1 MATGGKKPKYTGES
15 KVDEYL
21 INQVTKH
28 VNHDEIA
35 FMARDLGVEESVYSS
50 IARDKDK
57 TFKVIN
63 RLFTLVSL

>member
-1 MATGGKKPKYTGES
+1 MATGDKKPRYTGEA

-35 FMARDLGVEESVYSS
+35 FMARDLGVDESVY
-50 IARDKDK
+50 AA
-57 TFKVIN
+57 
-63 RLFTLVSL
+63 